1 MITASHTF
9 TTPDTYP
16 LDRLGQPDKLLFF
29 DIETTGFS
37 GANHQV
43 YLIGC
48 VCRRNKT
55 WHLTQWFADTPD
67 AEKDVL
73 TAFFQYAGGFA
84 VLVHFNGDTFDIPFL
99 RKRFQAWGLPYDLSS
114 FDSVDIY
121 KHLRPLRGLI
131 GLDSLKQKSIEQFLG
146 ISRQDPYSG
155 GQLID
160 VYRFY
165 LETSKEDLYKMLM
178 LHNQEDLEDMPL
190 ILPILYYEDFLKQ
203 DFALTEQKILEQ
215 LDIFGESV
223 FSLSLTLEG
232 RDMLPVPIQ
241 WDTSHASCQASKN
254 GLELIVPLVND
265 TLKYFYP
272 DYKDYYYLIYED
284 MAVHKSV
291 GEYVERSARKKAT
304 AQTCYTKKTGLFLP
318 QPDALWSPSFRKAH
332 RAKQAYAEYVPTL
345 FDDSETLMK
354 YICYLLDL

>member
-1 MITASHTF
+1 MTSPHPPFIIWTDQQKSHQGAAHDNCQSHLHH
-9 TTPDTYP
+9 PGYLP

-165 LETSKEDLYKMLM
+165 LETSKEDLYKM
-178 LHNQEDLEDMPL
+178 
-190 ILPILYYEDFLKQ
+190 
-203 DFALTEQKILEQ
+203 
-215 LDIFGESV
+215 
-223 FSLSLTLEG
+223 
-232 RDMLPVPIQ
+232 
-241 WDTSHASCQASKN
+241 
-254 GLELIVPLVND
+254 
-265 TLKYFYP
+265 P
-272 DYKDYYYLIYED
+272 DGSTTRRIWK
-284 MAVHKSV
+284 V
-291 GEYVERSARKKAT
+291 
-304 AQTCYTKKTGLFLP
+304 CP
-318 QPDALWSPSFRKAH
+318 
-332 RAKQAYAEYVPTL
+332 
-345 FDDSETLMK
+345 
-354 YICYLLDL
+354 